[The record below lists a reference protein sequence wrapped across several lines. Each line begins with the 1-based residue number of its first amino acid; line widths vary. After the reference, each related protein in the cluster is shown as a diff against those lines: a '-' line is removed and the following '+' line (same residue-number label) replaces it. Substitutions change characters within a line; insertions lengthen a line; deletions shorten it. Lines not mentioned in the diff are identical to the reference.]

1 LTFEF
6 HRFRFHFRAGG
17 ALYFAPYRTGN
28 MVRGAFGAAFKRLSC
43 TPECSDARTC
53 ERRAECAYARIFEP
67 GAAHDGSPSGLADWP
82 RPFVFRA
89 SHLDGRTVQAGEDFH
104 FDVHLFEV
112 KESSLPW
119 FVRAFAE
126 AARCGIGPRRAPAE
140 LTGVDALSLDG
151 QAVRRVFDGATI
163 SEPEQ
168 PLAID
173 LSAGCP
179 GVTRVQV
186 LFATPTELK
195 NDGQAGESF
204 EFDVLLAR
212 IRDRISTLRTLY
224 GAGPLEIDF
233 RAMRE
238 LAGAV
243 KLNRSSLRRV
253 EIERRS
259 ARTGQTHSIGG
270 FAGAAEYEGDLAG
283 FVPYLRAG
291 EVTGVG
297 RQTVWGKGQIVV
309 RTHLAV

>member
-28 MVRGAFGAAFKRLSC
+28 VVRGAFGAAFKKLSC
-43 TPECSDARTC
+43 TPECTDAKTC
-53 ERRAECAYARIFEP
+53 ERRTECAYARIFEP
-67 GAAHDGSPSGLADWP
+67 RAARGGSPSGLADWP

-104 FDVHLFEV
+104 FDVHLFEM
-112 KESSLPW
+112 KEASLPW

-126 AARCGIGPRRAPAE
+126 AARRGMGPQHAPAE
-140 LTGVDALSLDG
+140 LTGVDALSLG
-151 QAVRRVFDGATI
+151 GAPARRVFDGVTL

-173 LSAGCP
+173 LSAACP
-179 GVTRVQV
+179 GVNRVRV

-195 NDGQAGESF
+195 ADGQTGESF
-204 EFDVLLAR
+204 AFDVLLAR
-212 IRDRISTLRTLY
+212 IRDRVSTLRALY

-238 LAGAV
+238 RAAAV
-243 KLNRSSLRRV
+243 RLNHSGLRRV
-253 EIERRS
+253 EMERRS
-259 ARTGQTHSIGG
+259 AQTGQTHSIGG
-270 FAGAAEYEGDLAG
+270 FTGAAEYEGDLAG

-297 RQTVWGKGQIVV
+297 RHTVWGKGQIVV
-309 RTHLAV
+309 EVI